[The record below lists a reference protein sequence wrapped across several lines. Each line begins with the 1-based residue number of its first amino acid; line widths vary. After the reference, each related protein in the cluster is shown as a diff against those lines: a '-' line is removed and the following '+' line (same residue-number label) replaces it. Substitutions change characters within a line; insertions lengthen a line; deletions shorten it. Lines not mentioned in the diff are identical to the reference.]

1 MEERVGNH
9 RPDLQHEFD
18 ERLTDIK
25 RLFSEVAG
33 KVKAA
38 PAVAVAPGLTPLELA
53 RLILWARGLLETHLN
68 PDLFANPALNILLDL
83 YVNRAEGQSVS
94 TSAACTA
101 SGVPTTTALRW
112 INALAKRGMVVKHGM
127 PSDRRFT
134 FLELSEETAQALDGL
149 LGVILNRL
157 ADPAAD

>member
-1 MEERVGNH
+1 VGNH

-18 ERLTDIK
+18 ERLTEIK

-33 KVKAA
+33 KVAA
-38 PAVAVAPGLTPLELA
+38 NTAMPVAPGLTRLELA
-53 RLILWARGLLETHLN
+53 RLILWARGLLETQLN

-83 YVNRAEGQSVS
+83 YVNRSEGHSVS

-112 INALAKRGMVVKHGM
+112 INALAKRGMVEKRGV
-127 PSDRRFT
+127 PSDKRFT
-134 FLELSEETAQALDGL
+134 FLELSEDTAQALDKL
-149 LGVILNRL
+149 LGVILDRL
-157 ADPAAD
+157 AAPAAN

>member
-33 KVKAA
+33 KTAA
-38 PAVAVAPGLTPLELA
+38 PAVPVAPGLTPLELA
-53 RLILWARGLLETHLN
+53 RLILWARGLLEIHLN
-68 PDLFANPALNILLDL
+68 PELFANPALNILLDL
-83 YVNRAEGQSVS
+83 YVNRSEGHRVS

-112 INALAKRGMVVKHGM
+112 INALSKRGMVVKHGL
-127 PSDRRFT
+127 PSDKRFT
-134 FLELSEETAQALDGL
+134 FLELSEETAQSLDRL
-149 LGVILNRL
+149 LGVILARL
-157 ADPAAD
+157 GDPAAN

>member
-1 MEERVGNH
+1 MGDH

-33 KVKAA
+33 RVTAA
-38 PAVAVAPGLTPLELA
+38 PAVTVAPGLTPLELA

-83 YVNRAEGQSVS
+83 YVNRAEGRSVS
-94 TSAACTA
+94 TSQACTA

-134 FLELSEETAQALDGL
+134 FLELSDETAQALDRL

-157 ADPAAD
+157 ADPASS

>member
-1 MEERVGNH
+1 MGNH

-33 KVKAA
+33 KAKPE
-38 PAVAVAPGLTPLELA
+38 PAVAVAPGLTRLQLA
-53 RLILWARGLLETHLN
+53 RLILWARGLLETQLN
-68 PDLFANPALNILLDL
+68 PELFANPALNILLDL
-83 YVNRAEGQSVS
+83 YVNRSEGRGVS

-112 INALAKRGMVVKHGM
+112 INALAKRGMVVKHGL
-127 PSDRRFT
+127 PTDKRFT
-134 FLELSEETAQALDGL
+134 FLELSEETAQSLDKL
-149 LGVILNRL
+149 LGVILDRL
-157 ADPAAD
+157 ADPEAD

>member
-1 MEERVGNH
+1 MGNH

-25 RLFSEVAG
+25 RLFSEVASTS
-33 KVKAA
+33 AA
-38 PAVAVAPGLTPLELA
+38 LPVAVAPGLTRLQLA

-68 PDLFANPALNILLDL
+68 PELFANPALNILLDL
-83 YVNRAEGQSVS
+83 YVNRAEGRSVS

-112 INALAKRGMVVKHGM
+112 INALAKRGMVEKHGM
-127 PSDRRFT
+127 PSDKRFT
-134 FLELSEETAQALDGL
+134 FLELTEETAQSLDRL
-149 LGVILNRL
+149 LGIILDRL
-157 ADPAAD
+157 ANPAGS